1 MLVVFLALGW
11 ANNCWCAL
19 MSDVGTSTAELDPK
33 SVARVVG
40 LLGLLGAGDDS
51 SLPSGM
57 LVDHQCSGASVVHAD
72 VL

>member
-1 MLVVFLALGW
+1 
-11 ANNCWCAL
+11 
-19 MSDVGTSTAELDPK
+19 MSNVGTSTAELDPK

>member
-33 SVARVVG
+33 SVVG

-51 SLPSGM
+51 SLLSGM